1 MKEEILVKGN
11 WFRKDRLYILNIPDH
26 NIVQDGKLYNT
37 LKSDLICY
45 SYGYCNY
52 NSGLCWVTAIM
63 GTIPYGYYN
72 YNSGLCLIFNFL
84 YKTKNN
90 QYFIYKYTKDIK
102 NDSSHKYI
110 YLISIDGAWSMY
122 QNKCVL
128 SNDCFDSKQFKCL
141 LSKDIFNNNVE
152 EG

>member
-52 NSGLCWVTAIM
+52 NSGLC
-63 GTIPYGYYN
+63 
-72 YNSGLCLIFNFL
+72 LIFNFL

-90 QYFIYKYTKDIK
+90 QYFIYKYRKNIK

-128 SNDCFDSKQFKCL
+128 SNDCFDSEQFKYL